1 MPGYDPVEKFR
12 DQPPPPRTRKPGHG
26 DYARKE
32 KDYEPQ
38 TVPLA
43 KDGIQMGFLDEPPR
57 VSDQLVPGSRF
68 SNEDWERAAYMI
80 ASGCAMIQ
88 VAKAMGASR
97 ATIWRAYTTSKD
109 FRVRIWWERQH
120 LIREAK
126 ARIRSLRNM
135 VATQLEHA
143 VLSGDMTTVRWL
155 ADRLGM
161 MGLDAAEPPDDD
173 PGAFRGEFCPPPE
186 VVQREADSMEAGM
199 EGYRGLTADEVMTPP
214 LTVDNLP

>member
-1 MPGYDPVEKFR
+1 M
-12 DQPPPPRTRKPGHG
+12 G
-26 DYARKE
+26 D
-32 KDYEPQ
+32 
-38 TVPLA
+38 LH
-43 KDGIQMGFLDEPPR
+43 EPPR
-57 VSDQLVPGSRF
+57 VSDQIVPGSRF

-109 FRVRIWWERQH
+109 FRIRIWWERQH

-161 MGLDAAEPPDDD
+161 MGLDATEPP
-173 PGAFRGEFCPPPE
+173 ARS
-186 VVQREADSMEAGM
+186 V
-199 EGYRGLTADEVMTPP
+199 
-214 LTVDNLP
+214 